1 MEPHYVETDPH
12 DDIFFRISPG
22 KNSVYVLKIRNI
34 TDKKVAYKVLI
45 KHQITHYKSN
55 IS

>member
-1 MEPHYVETDPH
+1 MEPHYVETDPR
-12 DDIFFRISPG
+12 DDIFFRILPG
-22 KNSVYVLKIRNI
+22 KNPVYVLKIRNI

-45 KHQITHYKSN
+45 INQRTDYKSK